1 MKHLLFFVLAL
12 AASLLLAPRQV
23 GAQLPK
29 PQDVVQVRLEPA
41 QVKTRPGGRAA
52 ALTVVATI
60 REGFHINSHRP
71 KPDYLIPTQ
80 IELLEAPPFVL
91 DKVDYPAGKLK
102 AFGFSSGEKLSV
114 YEGTVKIPLRLRA
127 KPAAPAG
134 SHTLRLVFRYQACN
148 DQICLRP
155 AQREVTLRVR
165 LQ

>member
-1 MKHLLFFVLAL
+1 MKHPLFFVLAL
-12 AASLLLAPRQV
+12 AASLLLAARQV

-29 PQDVVQVRLEPA
+29 PQDIVQVRLEPA
-41 QVKTRPGGRAA
+41 QVKTRPGAAA
-52 ALTVVATI
+52 ALTLVATI

-91 DKVDYPAGKLK
+91 DRVAYPAGKLK

-114 YEGTVKIPLRLRA
+114 YEGTVKVPLRLRA

-155 AQREVTLRVR
+155 AQREVTLSVR